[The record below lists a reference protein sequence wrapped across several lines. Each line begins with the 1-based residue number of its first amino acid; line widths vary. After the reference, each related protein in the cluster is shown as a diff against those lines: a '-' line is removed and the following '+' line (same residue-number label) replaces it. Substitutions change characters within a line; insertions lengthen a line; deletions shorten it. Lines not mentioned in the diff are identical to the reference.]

1 MKYAAGAQIGF
12 TRGDES
18 EIRMAAYQSRLPN
31 RRANMTKT
39 RKILCILA
47 GLCLAGYS
55 QTAGRP
61 ADVQALKD
69 NEARWNREFVA
80 KDLEKLVAHYADNA
94 VLMATGMTS
103 ASGRDGIRK
112 MLKEMVDDPALSL
125 KFEASRVE
133 VSNSGDLGFTQGS
146 YQLTM
151 TDPGSKQVIHDH
163 GSYVTTYRKQRDGS
177 WKAVADIATSE
188 VPPPSPS
195 SPAREK

>member
-1 MKYAAGAQIGF
+1 MTN
-12 TRGDES
+12 TR
-18 EIRMAAYQSRLPN
+18 MV
-31 RRANMTKT
+31 
-39 RKILCILA
+39 LCSLA
-47 GLCLAGYS
+47 GLCLAVYS

-94 VLMATGMTS
+94 VLMAPGMAS

-112 MLKEMVDDPALSL
+112 MLKEMVGDPALSL

-133 VSNSGDLGFTQGS
+133 VSSSGDLGFTQGS

-163 GSYVTTYRKQRDGS
+163 GSYVTTYRKQPDGS
-177 WKAVADIATSE
+177 WKALADIATSE

-195 SPAREK
+195 SPAKEK